1 MLKRGDRR
9 LVLAGTIVALLAT
22 GPTPSAHA
30 FPWSKDLRRQVSIK
44 TQEMPRPSP
53 KGSVCR
59 NGRGAEVIPDDPGS
73 DALVNTMP
81 PTPASIARGKQS
93 WNTWCIACHGAGMKG
108 DGMVVKKGMMPPP
121 SLIGTGANTLGKSDG
136 YIYGHIRRGGP
147 LMPPYNF
154 AVSSNDAWDLVNYVR
169 AMQKTGGPK

>member
-1 MLKRGDRR
+1 MLKPGSVVLTSAA
-9 LVLAGTIVALLAT
+9 LVVLVAGLANTAN
-22 GPTPSAHA
+22 A
-30 FPWSKDLRRQVSIK
+30 FPWSQDLRRQASIK
-44 TQEMPRPSP
+44 TQEMPRPQP

-59 NGRGAEVIPDDPGS
+59 NGRGSEVIPDDPAS
-73 DALVNTMP
+73 DALVSP
-81 PTPASIARGKQS
+81 LPSSPASIARGKAA
-93 WNTWCIACHGAGMKG
+93 WNTLCITCHGAGMKG

-121 SLIGTGANTLGKSDG
+121 TLVGTNANSMGKSDG

-154 AVSSNDAWDLVNYVR
+154 AVSSNEAWDLVHYVR

>member
-1 MLKRGDRR
+1 MLKPASRVHASVAFV
-9 LVLAGTIVALLAT
+9 VLAAGVASTAQ
-22 GPTPSAHA
+22 A
-30 FPWSKDLRRQVSIK
+30 FPWSQDLRRQVSIK
-44 TQEMPRPSP
+44 TQEMPRPP
-53 KGSVCR
+53 AKGSVCR
-59 NGRGAEVIPDDPGS
+59 NGRGSEVIPDDPAS
-73 DALVNTMP
+73 DALVNPMP
-81 PTPASIARGKQS
+81 PSSASIERGKAS

-121 SLIGTGANTLGKSDG
+121 TLVGTNANSMGKSDG